1 MTASSRVASR
11 IVSVL
16 GATGFQGSAVVRA
29 LLKDRA
35 FTPRAITRNPAS
47 ETALKLKAEGA
58 EVVQGDPLDKES
70 LVAALR
76 GSEAVYGVTVLMPPH
91 QSRGRGF
98 FVFPSSPSLAKISG
112 GKYKNALACDHKNV
126 VEEYLKASG
135 IPNASLHPGTFL
147 ENFYRFGALKK
158 TETGFDIAIPNYAP
172 TSLSSFT
179 WVRRDV
185 PAVVLAL
192 LKNYHDPAKNTSGR
206 SYPVVTAKM
215 TYPELANLVG
225 KALNAEVTF
234 TSTPPIG
241 VLHRDEMF
249 ACLSEHNGLFPETPV
264 PNPDLVAL
272 GVEFSTLQE
281 FLDEDLKPRFT

>member
-1 MTASSRVASR
+1 MH
-11 IVSVL
+11 L
-16 GATGFQGSAVVRA
+16 GSAVVRA
-29 LLKDRA
+29 LLKDRT

-76 GSEAVYGVTVLMPPH
+76 GSEAVTVLMPPIKAEGEGVNEITQGKNMVH
-91 QSRGRGF
+91 AAKEAGVKF

-112 GKYKNALACDHKNV
+112 GKYKHALACDHKNV

-147 ENFYRFGALKK
+147 ENLYRFGVLKK
-158 TETGFDIAIPNYAP
+158 TDTGFDIPIPNYSP

-179 WVRRDV
+179 WVQRDV

-192 LKNYHDPAKNTSGR
+192 LKNYHDPTKNISGR

-215 TYPELANLVG
+215 TYPELAKLVG

-234 TSTPPIG
+234 TSTGPIG
-241 VLHRDEMF
+241 VLYRDEMY

-272 GVEFSTLQE
+272 GVEFSTVQE
-281 FLDEDLKPRFT
+281 FLDEDLKPRFS